1 MITTVDYII
10 AFVISALVSVAATA
24 GVRWFA
30 VKKNIVDVPGTSE
43 RKIHAKP
50 TPLLGGLAVFA
61 AFHIGIFAFFHDELT
76 TGYLLTKHLISLLI
90 GGGLIMFG
98 GYIDDRYN
106 ISARYQIIWP
116 LMAVLIVVAGGIGV
130 DYIRNPFGDFIWL
143 NTYSIHV
150 FSFNGLPYKI
160 TLFADIFTVMW
171 ILGSAYTTKML
182 DGLDG
187 LVSGI
192 GAIAAFIFFFLSL
205 SKDVGQP
212 ETALLSIILA
222 GALIGFLFWNYHPAK
237 IFLGEGGSL
246 FVGFMIGTLAI
257 LSGAKVATAL
267 LLLGIPA
274 LDILWVVGRRL
285 LVERKSPFSGDRK
298 HLHFRMLDIGFS
310 QTTTVHILY
319 VVTLVFGIT
328 GLLLSGRQKFFA
340 LAGLVIFMLILA
352 VFIVYQYRKLPK
364 NIAKDG
370 RGSQD

>member
-1 MITTVDYII
+1 MITRSDYLV
-10 AFVISALVSVAATA
+10 AFFAALVVSLIATA
-24 GVRWFA
+24 VVRWWA
-30 VKKNIVDVPGTSE
+30 LKKNIVDVPGVSD
-43 RKIHAKP
+43 RKIHTKT
-50 TPLLGGLAVFA
+50 TPLLGGLALFA
-61 AFHIGIFAFFHDELT
+61 AFHIVIFGFFRGELT
-76 TGYLLTKHLISLLI
+76 TGYLLTKHLVSLLI
-90 GGGLIMFG
+90 GGGLIMLG

-116 LMAVLIVVAGGIGV
+116 ILAALAVVAGGIGV

-143 NTYSIHV
+143 NTYQLEI
-150 FSFNGLPYKI
+150 FSAGGLPYKI
-160 TLFADIFTVMW
+160 TLFSDIFTVVW
-171 ILGSAYTTKML
+171 ILGASYTTKML

-192 GAIAAFIFFFLSL
+192 GTIAAFIFFFLSL

-212 ETALLSIILA
+212 ETALLSITLA
-222 GALIGFLFWNYHPAK
+222 GALLGFLVWNYHPAK

-246 FVGFMIGTLAI
+246 LVGFMIGTLAI

-274 LDILWVVGRRL
+274 LDILWVIGRRL
-285 LVERKSPFSGDRK
+285 LVERKSPFAGDRK
-298 HLHFRMLDIGFS
+298 HLHFRLLDIGFS

-319 VVTLVFGIT
+319 VVTLVFGVT

-352 VFIVYQYRKLPK
+352 IFIVYQYRQLPK
-364 NIAKDG
+364 ELSRNGRSSKD
-370 RGSQD
+370 